1 MTQDFSNFN
10 NQFTNGQRGPL
21 PEFGTQPLNNF
32 TFSDPTQSA
41 PNFGTQP
48 LDNSAFSGATQS
60 REPLPNFAGQQLN
73 DFAFSNSTQSA
84 PVFNS
89 QPTSNYNYSNAN
101 TNKDPLPQSD
111 YYVQSPVFTPTED
124 PRKKTNPEVQ
134 ECAESAFG
142 KGIAAI
148 ILAWFPVASIFAIF
162 FGISGQKM
170 AKKAIRLAAQYDVS
184 PGGKVKGAK
193 ILSLLGLAFGIIT
206 TMEWLAGVCVALFW
220 VLVDVGIL
228 YMLYQ

>member
-1 MTQDFSNFN
+1 MAQDFSNFN
-10 NQFTNGQRGPL
+10 SQGATGNREPL
-21 PEFGTQPLNNF
+21 PNFGTQPLNDF
-32 TFSDPTQSA
+32 TFSDPTQSV

-48 LDNSAFSGATQS
+48 LDNSAFSGAAQS

-73 DFAFSNSTQSA
+73 DFTFSNSSQPA
-84 PVFNS
+84 PVFDS
-89 QPTSNYNYSNAN
+89 QPTNNYSNAN
-101 TNKDPLPQSD
+101 MYREPLPQQN
-111 YYVQSPVFTPTED
+111 YYAQAPVFTATEE
-124 PRKKTNPEVQ
+124 PQKKTTNLEVQ

-162 FGISGQKM
+162 FGISGQKK
-170 AKKAIRLAAQYDVS
+170 AKQAVKLAAQYDVS